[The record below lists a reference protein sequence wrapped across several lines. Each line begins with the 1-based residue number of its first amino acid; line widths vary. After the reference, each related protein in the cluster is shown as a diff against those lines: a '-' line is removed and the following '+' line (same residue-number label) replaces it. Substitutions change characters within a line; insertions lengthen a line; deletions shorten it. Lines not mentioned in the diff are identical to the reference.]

1 MRPSNDYDR
10 HIIAVLTEVGG
21 KGISV
26 RNLAKHVYNLSCT
39 LFEKPDME
47 HVYRYV
53 QRFLLRNSK
62 ATNPMVE
69 SLARRGHYRLN
80 AAYTAQDGQQEL
92 VFGEDDDLPRPS
104 AAQCDDLSLS
114 LFD

>member
-1 MRPSNDYDR
+1 MMASNAYDR
-10 HIIAVLTEVGG
+10 HIIAVLADVGE

-39 LFEKPDME
+39 LFEKPEMSDV
-47 HVYRYV
+47 HNYV
-53 QRFLLRNSK
+53 QRFLLRKSK
-62 ATNPMVE
+62 TANPMVE
-69 SLARRGHYRLN
+69 KLNRRGFYRLN
-80 AAYTAQDGQQEL
+80 AAYTENNGQQKL
-92 VFGEDDDLPRPS
+92 DFGEDDNGSKPA